1 MATPQEVKLALELAL
16 HLASAVNM
24 FEPEA
29 KELLEITE
37 KIRQALSP
45 NPKPEDHPVDAL
57 LKKGKVELPVSGSTP
72 QEQALNDALLKKGKV
87 ELPDGRYKQLIQI
100 YEELSVLKIKFLSA
114 KQNPYI
120 IWFPLEW
127 NGDKSAALY
136 LSSSEW
142 SVAPIEYR
150 DDNDL
155 TGEWEGFDL
164 TEFMAMNC
172 PKFDQDE
179 Y

>member
-1 MATPQEVKLALELAL
+1 MATLKQVEQVLELAL
-16 HLASAVNM
+16 SLVSEMEGGKSHEVKNLQIIASHIQ
-24 FEPEA
+24 E
-29 KELLEITE
+29 KLKSSCE
-37 KIRQALSP
+37 KIATNTSN
-45 NPKPEDHPVDAL
+45 NPIDVL
-57 LKKGKVELPVSGSTP
+57 LKKGKI
-72 QEQALNDALLKKGKV
+72 
-87 ELPDGRYKQLIQI
+87 ELPDGRYKQLTQI
-100 YEELSVLKIKFLSA
+100 HHELSVLKIKFLSA

-142 SVAPIEYR
+142 SVAPIKYR

>member
-1 MATPQEVKLALELAL
+1 MSTPQEVKLALELAL

-45 NPKPEDHPVDAL
+45 VSKPKANPKPEDHPVDAL
-57 LKKGKVELPVSGSTP
+57 LKKGKVELP
-72 QEQALNDALLKKGKV
+72 
-87 ELPDGRYKQLIQI
+87 DGRYKQLTQI
-100 YEELSVLKIKFLSA
+100 HHELAIFKIKFLSA
-114 KQNPYI
+114 KQNQNVT
-120 IWFPLEW
+120 WFPLEW

-142 SVAPIEYR
+142 SIAPIKYR

-164 TEFMAMNC
+164 TEFMSMNC
-172 PKFDQDE
+172 PEFDQDE

>member
-45 NPKPEDHPVDAL
+45 NPKPEDHPV
-57 LKKGKVELPVSGSTP
+57 
-72 QEQALNDALLKKGKV
+72 DALLKKGKV

-142 SVAPIEYR
+142 SVAPIKYR

-172 PKFDQDE
+172 PEFDQDE

>member
-1 MATPQEVKLALELAL
+1 MSTPQEVKLALELAL

-45 NPKPEDHPVDAL
+45 VSKPKANPKPEDHPVDAL
-57 LKKGKVELPVSGSTP
+57 LKKGKVELP
-72 QEQALNDALLKKGKV
+72 
-87 ELPDGRYKQLIQI
+87 DGRYKQLTQI
-100 YEELSVLKIKFLSA
+100 YHELAIFKIKFLSA
-114 KQNPYI
+114 KQNQNVT
-120 IWFPLEW
+120 WFPLEW

-142 SVAPIEYR
+142 SITPIKYR

-164 TEFMAMNC
+164 TEFMSMNC
-172 PKFDQDE
+172 PDFDQDE

>member
-1 MATPQEVKLALELAL
+1 MSTPQEVKLALELAL

-45 NPKPEDHPVDAL
+45 VSKPKANPKPEDHPVDAL
-57 LKKGKVELPVSGSTP
+57 LKKGKVELP
-72 QEQALNDALLKKGKV
+72 
-87 ELPDGRYKQLIQI
+87 DGRYKQLTQI
-100 YEELSVLKIKFLSA
+100 HHELAIFKIKFLSA
-114 KQNPYI
+114 KQNQNVT
-120 IWFPLEW
+120 WFPLEW

-142 SVAPIEYR
+142 SIAPIKYR

-164 TEFMAMNC
+164 TEFMSMNC
-172 PKFDQDE
+172 PDFDQDE

>member
-57 LKKGKVELPVSGSTP
+57 LKKR
-72 QEQALNDALLKKGKV
+72 KV

-142 SVAPIEYR
+142 SVAPIKYR

>member
-1 MATPQEVKLALELAL
+1 MATLKQVEQVLELAL
-16 HLASAVNM
+16 SLVSEMEGGKSHEVKNLQIIASHIQ
-24 FEPEA
+24 E
-29 KELLEITE
+29 KLKSSCE
-37 KIRQALSP
+37 KIATNTS
-45 NPKPEDHPVDAL
+45 NNPVDAF
-57 LKKGKVELPVSGSTP
+57 
-72 QEQALNDALLKKGKV
+72 LKKGKV

-100 YEELSVLKIKFLSA
+100 HHELSVLKIKFLSA

-142 SVAPIEYR
+142 SIAPIKYR

-172 PKFDQDE
+172 PEFNQDE

>member
-1 MATPQEVKLALELAL
+1 MSTPQEVKLALELAL

-45 NPKPEDHPVDAL
+45 VSKPKANPKPEDHPVDAL
-57 LKKGKVELPVSGSTP
+57 LKKGKVELP
-72 QEQALNDALLKKGKV
+72 
-87 ELPDGRYKQLIQI
+87 DGRYKQLTQI
-100 YEELSVLKIKFLSA
+100 HHELAIFKIKFLSA
-114 KQNPYI
+114 KQNQNVT
-120 IWFPLEW
+120 WFPLEW

-142 SVAPIEYR
+142 SITPIKYR

-164 TEFMAMNC
+164 TEFMSMNC
-172 PKFDQDE
+172 PDFDQDE

>member
-45 NPKPEDHPVDAL
+45 NPKPEDHPV
-57 LKKGKVELPVSGSTP
+57 
-72 QEQALNDALLKKGKV
+72 DALLKKGKV

>member
-57 LKKGKVELPVSGSTP
+57 LKKGKVELP
-72 QEQALNDALLKKGKV
+72 
-87 ELPDGRYKQLIQI
+87 DGRYKQLIQI
-100 YEELSVLKIKFLSA
+100 HHELSVLKIKFLSA

-142 SVAPIEYR
+142 SVAPIKYR

>member
-1 MATPQEVKLALELAL
+1 MSTPQEVKLALELAL

-45 NPKPEDHPVDAL
+45 VSKPKANPKPEDHPVDAL
-57 LKKGKVELPVSGSTP
+57 LKKGKVELP
-72 QEQALNDALLKKGKV
+72 
-87 ELPDGRYKQLIQI
+87 DGRYKQLTQI
-100 YEELSVLKIKFLSA
+100 HHELAIFKIKFLSA
-114 KQNPYI
+114 KQNQNVT
-120 IWFPLEW
+120 WFPLEW
-127 NGDKSAALY
+127 NSDKSAALY

-142 SVAPIEYR
+142 SIAPIKYR

-164 TEFMAMNC
+164 TEFMSMNC
-172 PKFDQDE
+172 PDFDQDE

>member
-1 MATPQEVKLALELAL
+1 MSTPQEVKLALELAL

-45 NPKPEDHPVDAL
+45 VSKPKANPKPEDHPVDAL
-57 LKKGKVELPVSGSTP
+57 LKKGKVELP
-72 QEQALNDALLKKGKV
+72 
-87 ELPDGRYKQLIQI
+87 DGRYKQLTQI
-100 YEELSVLKIKFLSA
+100 HHELAIFKIKFLSA
-114 KQNPYI
+114 KQNQNVT
-120 IWFPLEW
+120 WFPLEW

-142 SVAPIEYR
+142 SIAPIKYR

-164 TEFMAMNC
+164 TEFMSMNC
-172 PKFDQDE
+172 PDFDQDD

>member
-1 MATPQEVKLALELAL
+1 MATLKQVEQVLELAL
-16 HLASAVNM
+16 SLVSEMDGGKSHEVKNLQIIASHIQ
-24 FEPEA
+24 E
-29 KELLEITE
+29 KLKSSCE
-37 KIRQALSP
+37 KIATNTSN
-45 NPKPEDHPVDAL
+45 NPIDVL
-57 LKKGKVELPVSGSTP
+57 LKKGKI
-72 QEQALNDALLKKGKV
+72 
-87 ELPDGRYKQLIQI
+87 ELPDGRYKQLTQI
-100 YEELSVLKIKFLSA
+100 HHELSVLKIKFLSA

-142 SVAPIEYR
+142 SVAPIKYR

-172 PKFDQDE
+172 PEFNQDE

>member
-1 MATPQEVKLALELAL
+1 MATLKQVEQVLELAL
-16 HLASAVNM
+16 SLVSEMDGGKSHEVKNLQIIASHIQ
-24 FEPEA
+24 E
-29 KELLEITE
+29 KLKSSCE
-37 KIRQALSP
+37 KIATNTSN
-45 NPKPEDHPVDAL
+45 NPIDVL
-57 LKKGKVELPVSGSTP
+57 LKKGKI
-72 QEQALNDALLKKGKV
+72 
-87 ELPDGRYKQLIQI
+87 ELPDGRYKQLTQI
-100 YEELSVLKIKFLSA
+100 HHELSVLKIKFLSA
-114 KQNPYI
+114 KQ
-120 IWFPLEW
+120 

-142 SVAPIEYR
+142 SVAPIKYR

-172 PKFDQDE
+172 PEFNQDE

>member
-1 MATPQEVKLALELAL
+1 MATLKQVEQVLELAL
-16 HLASAVNM
+16 SLVSEMEGGKSHEVKNLQIIASHIQ
-24 FEPEA
+24 E
-29 KELLEITE
+29 KLKSSLCE
-37 KIRQALSP
+37 KIATNTSN
-45 NPKPEDHPVDAL
+45 NPIDVL
-57 LKKGKVELPVSGSTP
+57 LKKGKVELPP
-72 QEQALNDALLKKGKV
+72 I
-87 ELPDGRYKQLIQI
+87 RYKQLTQI
-100 YEELSVLKIKFLSA
+100 HHELSVLKIKFLSA

-142 SVAPIEYR
+142 SVAPIKYR

-164 TEFMAMNC
+164 TGFMAMNC

>member
-45 NPKPEDHPVDAL
+45 NPKPEDHPV
-57 LKKGKVELPVSGSTP
+57 
-72 QEQALNDALLKKGKV
+72 DALLKKGKV

-142 SVAPIEYR
+142 SVAPIKYR

>member
-1 MATPQEVKLALELAL
+1 MATPEQVKQALELTL
-16 HLASAVNM
+16 NLVLDVEFKNDSLLS
-24 FEPEA
+24 
-29 KELLEITE
+29 ELLDIAN
-37 KIRQALSP
+37 KIQQNLLPSVVIE
-45 NPKPEDHPVDAL
+45 PKVKILKHPVDVL
-57 LKKGKVELPVSGSTP
+57 LKKGKVELP
-72 QEQALNDALLKKGKV
+72 E
-87 ELPDGRYKQLIQI
+87 GRYKQLIQI
-100 YEELSVLKIKFLSA
+100 HHELSVLKIKFLSA

-142 SVAPIEYR
+142 SVAPIKYR

>member
-57 LKKGKVELPVSGSTP
+57 LKKGKVELPD
-72 QEQALNDALLKKGKV
+72 E
-87 ELPDGRYKQLIQI
+87 RYKQLTQI
-100 YEELSVLKIKFLSA
+100 HHELSVLKIKFLSA

-142 SVAPIEYR
+142 SVAPIKYR